1 MLGNKRRRGA
11 VACLNAM
18 LFSLL
23 FAVDRKPSREA
34 FEREALP
41 HLEAMYSVA
50 LRLTRNERD
59 AEDLVQDAVLRA
71 WRFFHR
77 FEAGTN
83 CKAWL
88 LKILHNA
95 FVNKY
100 RRRVREREIA
110 QVMEHDDEGAA
121 LLSQAAADAARDPER
136 AVLEGM
142 LSDDVKRALDAVPED
157 FRLAVVLCDLEELSY
172 KEIADVMDCPVGTVM
187 SRLHRGRRLLQA
199 QLRAYA
205 AQHGIGGES
214 APSSGAD
221 VIPLR
226 PTAPTG
232 GVS

>member
-1 MLGNKRRRGA
+1 
-11 VACLNAM
+11 M
-18 LFSLL
+18 LFSI
-23 FAVDRKPSREA
+23 DRKPTREA

-41 HLEAMYSVA
+41 HLDAMYSVA

-59 AEDLVQDAVLRA
+59 AEDLVQDAVLRG

-95 FVNKY
+95 FINKY

-110 QVMEHDDEGAA
+110 ASIENEDEGTT
-121 LLSQAAADAARDPER
+121 LLSQSVADAARDPER
-136 AVLEGM
+136 VILDGM

-172 KEIADVMDCPVGTVM
+172 KEIADVMECPVGTVM
-187 SRLHRGRRLLQA
+187 SRLHRGRKLLAA
-199 QLRAYA
+199 QLLKYA
-205 AQHGIGGES
+205 AAQGIGPGAGAEPE
-214 APSSGAD
+214 APAAN

-226 PTAPTG
+226 REP
-232 GVS
+232 